1 LQILQLWYIL
11 KEHRHLI
18 LLQFQKKEHIMENSA
33 VKKTQKHDFK
43 KTIAFKF
50 VLVVFAIL
58 AASFAA
64 LSILVYNSI
73 KKESVK
79 TYIEFSQSLVEK
91 AADSLSY
98 WATRYFKDL
107 DVYTK
112 SEVFETGDFE
122 TICDYIETNKKL
134 LGEDF
139 QYVGIAD
146 MDGHMHTS
154 TGATTDIHDRDYF
167 IAVTQNGKKQYID
180 NPVLSRTTNTY
191 VFHLAVPAIDKN
203 GKIFGMF
210 CGVVPIDQLQQEVLD
225 IKIGS
230 GGYAFAISGDG
241 TVIAHPTKDLVMQ
254 NTYKSS
260 PEESGFYGIDK
271 VIEDMIAGNIN
282 NGIIT
287 NFKTRKNNYIFYH
300 PINGTLWSLAFSIP
314 ESQVLG
320 TASRTIRAVL
330 FVDISIGLL
339 LLIIIALYLVALLKP
354 LRGLKHS
361 IAEIASGDAD
371 LTKRIIIKSE
381 DEIGDV
387 VHGFNTFTEKLHT
400 IISRVKD
407 SKSKLEEV
415 DKRMQESIQETGS
428 SIEQILANIDS
439 VTKQITNQSASVE
452 ETAGAVTE
460 IAQNIESLNRM
471 IETQSS
477 GVAEASAAVE
487 EMIGNIN
494 SVTKGMDHMADAFN
508 QLEKHTKTGVEKQN
522 DVNAR
527 ITQIEEQSK
536 MLFDANKA
544 ISAIASQT
552 NLLAMNAAIEA
563 AHAGEAGKG
572 FSVVADEIR
581 KLSETSTGQSKTIG
595 SELKKIQESITS
607 VVSASI
613 EAQHSFTAVNESI
626 LETDQL
632 VQQIKGAMIESTEG
646 SKQITDALKL
656 MNDSTAE
663 VRTASTEM
671 SEGNKAILDEVR
683 RLQEATMVMKDSVG
697 EMSQGAKHINAQG
710 GTLSD
715 ISRTMEDSIRS
726 IGKEIDLFKV

>member
-1 LQILQLWYIL
+1 
-11 KEHRHLI
+11 
-18 LLQFQKKEHIMENSA
+18 METSA

-112 SEVFETGDFE
+112 SEVFETGDIK
-122 TICDYIETNKKL
+122 TIYDYIETNKKL

-146 MDGHMHTS
+146 MNGQMYTS
-154 TGATTDIHDRDYF
+154 TGSVTDIHDRDYF
-167 IAVTQNGKKQYID
+167 IAITQNGKKQYVD

-191 VFHLAVPAIDKN
+191 VFHVAVPATDKN

-241 TVIAHPTKDLVMQ
+241 TIMAHPMKSLVMQ
-254 NTYKSS
+254 NNYKSS

-282 NGIIT
+282 HGIIT

-320 TASRTIRAVL
+320 TAFQTIHAVL
-330 FVDISIGLL
+330 FVDISIGLIL
-339 LLIIIALYLVALLKP
+339 LLIIALYLVALLKP
-354 LRGLKHS
+354 LRGLKRS
-361 IAEIASGDAD
+361 IAEIATGDAD
-371 LTKRIIIKSE
+371 LTKRIKIKSE

-407 SKSKLEEV
+407 SKNKLEEV
-415 DKRMQESIQETGS
+415 DKKMQESIQETGS

-508 QLEKHTKTGVEKQN
+508 QLEQHTKTGVEKQN

-613 EAQHSFTAVNESI
+613 EAQRSFTAVNESI

-632 VQQIKGAMIESTEG
+632 VQQIKGAMLESEEG

-683 RLQEATMVMKDSVG
+683 RLQETTMVMKDSVG

>member
-1 LQILQLWYIL
+1 MEQTEAL
-11 KEHRHLI
+11 KAEKQNI
-18 LLQFQKKEHIMENSA
+18 
-33 VKKTQKHDFK
+33 K

-50 VLVVFAIL
+50 VIIIL
-58 AASFAA
+58 FILIA
-64 LSILVYNSI
+64 LFTVMNILIFNSI
-73 KKESVK
+73 KKK
-79 TYIEFSQSLVEK
+79 TLATAIDFSQNLAGSS
-91 AADSLSY
+91 AQDLSY
-98 WATRYFKDL
+98 WTIAHYRDL
-107 DVYTK
+107 NTYTK
-112 SEVFETGDFE
+112 SDVFLSGDVHK
-122 TICDYIETNKKL
+122 IADYIAANPQL

-139 QYVGIAD
+139 DYVGIAGP
-146 MDGHMHTS
+146 DGQMYTS
-154 TGATTDIHDRDYF
+154 TGTVTDVHDRIYF
-167 IAVTQNGKKQYID
+167 TEIIKNGKKQYID
-180 NPVLSRTTNTY
+180 NPVLSRTTNKY
-191 VFHLAVPAIDKN
+191 IFHLAVPAIDRN
-203 GKIFGMF
+203 GRIFGMF
-210 CGVVPIDQLQQEVLD
+210 CGVVPIDQLQEEVLT
-225 IKIGS
+225 IKIGDS
-230 GGYAFAISGDG
+230 GYAYAISGDG
-241 TVIAHPTKDLVMQ
+241 TNIAHPNKDLLMQ
-254 NTYKSS
+254 NHYADSA
-260 PEESGFYGIDK
+260 EVSGFEGLH
-271 VIEDMIAGNIN
+271 ELSSDMIAGNESHK
-282 NGIIT
+282 IIT
-287 NFKTRKNNYIFYH
+287 NIKTHKRSYVFYH
-300 PINGTLWSLAFSIP
+300 PIIGTPWSLGISIP
-314 ESQVLG
+314 ESQILSTAQETISTVL
-320 TASRTIRAVL
+320 AI
-330 FVDISIGLL
+330 DITIGLIIL
-339 LLIIIALYLVALLKP
+339 LFTALYLMILLRP
-354 LRGLKHS
+354 LSNLKHS
-361 IAEIASGDAD
+361 IAEIATGDAD
-371 LTKRIIIKSE
+371 LTKRIKIKSE

-407 SKSKLEEV
+407 SKDKLEEV
-415 DKRMQESIQETGS
+415 DKQMQESIQETGS

-477 GVAEASAAVE
+477 GVTEASAAVE

-494 SVTKGMDHMADAFN
+494 SVTKSMDHMADAFN
-508 QLEKHTKTGVEKQN
+508 QLEQHTKTGVEKQN

-607 VVSASI
+607 VVSASV
-613 EAQHSFTAVNESI
+613 EAQHSFTAVSESI
-626 LETDQL
+626 LETDEL
-632 VQQIKGAMIESTEG
+632 VQQIKGAMIESAEG

-656 MNDSTAE
+656 MNDSTVE

-683 RLQEATMVMKDSVG
+683 RLQEATMVMKDSVS
-697 EMSQGAKHINAQG
+697 EMSEGAKHINAQG
-710 GTLSD
+710 ETLSD
-715 ISRTMEDSIRS
+715 ISGTMEDSIQS